1 MSNRNAHYSLE
12 SGKKHL
18 TVNSSQSI
26 AAIDGVEYR
35 VLGCHFDQDMRNS
48 GLFME
53 ILLESNDKVPS
64 HFYPFGAGFLFNIAV
79 PPVNLK
85 VNQDLIVIEF
95 DDPDKDSC
103 VTVYTGEHDGLIN
116 VRASLGKEGGV
127 WKLQMSGEID
137 LTDERKEFFIS
148 CDAKCFHGLPF
159 ESLPL
164 W

>member
-1 MSNRNAHYSLE
+1 MNYSQN
-12 SGKKHL
+12 
-18 TVNSSQSI
+18 T
-26 AAIDGVEYR
+26 ATIDRVEYR
-35 VLGCHFDQDMRNS
+35 VLGCHFDQDMQNS

-53 ILLESNDKVPS
+53 ILLESNGKVPS
-64 HFYPFGAGFLFNIAV
+64 HLYPFGAGFLFNIAV

-85 VNQDLIVIEF
+85 VSHNLIFIEF
-95 DDPDKDSC
+95 DAPDRDSC

-116 VRASLGKEGGV
+116 VRASLEKEGDV

-137 LTDERKEFFIS
+137 LVDERKEFFIS